1 MYDAS
6 LKTIQGHQFKNWSA
20 AKFRL
25 MHGING
31 TICGFNWSTALLCF
45 YNNQKVWRTY
55 QNKDCRPTSYV
66 TNIYKIWNLYFFKLV
81 QVCNSF
87 LETIYKFSRIDVLL
101 LQQIIVLFL
110 CGFFYFHDAN
120 VEVNHCSNILFLN
133 KRSIGHITHMS
144 KGIVLGSLETRLGKP
159 IYHYILFR
167 R

>member
-1 MYDAS
+1 MLQNLGLCMAS
-6 LKTIQGHQFKNWSA
+6 TVQFVVSIEVLPFSVFITIKRYGETIKTKIVDQPHMWRIYIKSE
-20 AKFRL
+20 
-25 MHGING
+25 
-31 TICGFNWSTALLCF
+31 ICIFLNLC
-45 YNNQKVWRTY
+45 K
-55 QNKDCRPTSYV
+55 YV
-66 TNIYKIWNLYFFKLV
+66 IV
-81 QVCNSF
+81 S

-159 IYHYILFR
+159 IYHYKLFSR
-167 R
+167 